1 MDSSIP
7 NDRLA
12 KFFDLSTLKR
22 HLKQKYGLNSKF
34 TPIRTE
40 KNNVYPFEGL
50 EITDQTLIA
59 DLISSCAKNGQRLQI
74 FNSEG
79 NSIPGDL
86 SISQARNFVFIS
98 DDEYIFNSMLK
109 TLDALSISPSY
120 ADIDWINRIFVQLI
134 QRTKN
139 EHQNDI
145 LKQRAL
151 TLSRTSARFLES
163 GYDSIIE
170 RIEAKKH
177 DS

>member
-1 MDSSIP
+1 
-7 NDRLA
+7 
-12 KFFDLSTLKR
+12 
-22 HLKQKYGLNSKF
+22 
-34 TPIRTE
+34 
-40 KNNVYPFEGL
+40 
-50 EITDQTLIA
+50 
-59 DLISSCAKNGQRLQI
+59 
-74 FNSEG
+74 
-79 NSIPGDL
+79 
-86 SISQARNFVFIS
+86 
-98 DDEYIFNSMLK
+98 MLK

-139 EHQNDI
+139 ENQNDI

-151 TLSRTSARFLES
+151 TLSRKSARFLES